1 MPRVKRGPKRK
12 NRRAKIL
19 KLAKGYFGMKS
30 RGHRIAKQ
38 AVEKSLNFAYTGRK
52 DRKGEFRKLWIA
64 RINAAARLNGISYS
78 KLMAGLKASGSVV
91 DRKIL
96 ADIAVRDAAG
106 FSALVASAK
115 AALDKQQLRAALDKE
130 THAKHATA
138 APATQGKQSSKEA
151 RAAKQQAA
159 NQ

>member
-19 KLAKGYFGMKS
+19 KLAKGFYGMRS

-38 AVEKSLNFAYTGRK
+38 AVDKALNAAFTGRK

-64 RINAAARLNGISYS
+64 RINAAARLNGMSYS
-78 KLMAGLKASGSVV
+78 QFIAGLKAAGNTL

-96 ADIAVRDAAG
+96 ADLAVRDAAA
-106 FSALVASAK
+106 FAALAESAK
-115 AALDKQQLRAALDKE
+115 GALQKPKNA
-130 THAKHATA
+130 
-138 APATQGKQSSKEA
+138 
-151 RAAKQQAA
+151 
-159 NQ
+159 

>member
-52 DRKGEFRKLWIA
+52 DRKGEFRTLWIA
-64 RINAAARLNGISYS
+64 RINAAVRAEGMTYSEFIHKLNGKNID
-78 KLMAGLKASGSVV
+78 LN
-91 DRKIL
+91 RKVL
-96 ADIAVRDAAG
+96 ADLAMNEPES
-106 FSALVASAK
+106 FKKLVESVK
-115 AALDKQQLRAALDKE
+115 
-130 THAKHATA
+130 
-138 APATQGKQSSKEA
+138 
-151 RAAKQQAA
+151 
-159 NQ
+159 